1 MTPPP
6 IIECFDIGKNGRLY
20 LLPVLKLSTINQ
32 FGFQARKEALHD
44 GIVPTIPRPAH
55 GTLQAV
61 PCEPLLVLFRRILAT
76 AIRVMEQR
84 PHDLPLVH
92 GHREARVRQRG
103 RDACPLAQPPSRREY
118 KSNST
123 ATYSHPSRV
132 ATNVMSL
139 AHFWFGWV
147 AVNCRCNTFS
157 ARTSDDTEWNRQVVR
172 RRQTPRTP
180 LYPRWCCVDR
190 LNLPLHCQAKLA

>member
-1 MTPPP
+1 MLRYRQKWSSVPPACS
-6 IIECFDIGKNGRLY
+6 ETVDDKQTSSVSKLAK
-20 LLPVLKLSTINQ
+20 KLSTTALSQQ
-32 FGFQARKEALHD
+32 FPGRLMEHCK
-44 GIVPTIPRPAH
+44 PY
-55 GTLQAV
+55 
-61 PCEPLLVLFRRILAT
+61 RILAA

-92 GHREARVRQRG
+92 GHRESRVRQRG
-103 RDACPLAQPPSRREY
+103 RDACPLAQPSSRREY

-157 ARTSDDTEWNRQVVR
+157 ARTSDDGVGS
-172 RRQTPRTP
+172 PGRTP
-180 LYPRWCCVDR
+180 VADASNSTVPQMVLR
-190 LNLPLHCQAKLA
+190 

>member
-1 MTPPP
+1 MAQGGMAPPV
-6 IIECFDIGKNGRLY
+6 IESFDVGKNGRLC
-20 LLPVLKLSTINQ
+20 LLPALKLSTINKP
-32 FGFQARKEALHD
+32 ARSPSLQRSF
-44 GIVPTIPRPAH
+44 PRRHYPNNSPPAH

-61 PCEPLLVLFRRILAT
+61 PCEPLLVLFRRILAA

-92 GHREARVRQRG
+92 GHRESRVRQRG

-123 ATYSHPSRV
+123 ATYSHPFRV

-157 ARTSDDTEWNRQVVR
+157 ARTSDDTERDRQVVR
-172 RRQTPRTP
+172 RGR
-180 LYPRWCCVDR
+180 R
-190 LNLPLHCQAKLA
+190 LELHCTPDGVALIA